1 MEFWNYASHVQCESN
16 AYTENINEY
25 NKGIIKYQYGI
36 QINEFDVEKL
46 YENSLKNKGVIIKH

>member
-1 MEFWNYASHVQCESN
+1 MQCESN

>member
-1 MEFWNYASHVQCESN
+1 MEFWN
-16 AYTENINEY
+16 YTENINEY

-46 YENSLKNKGVIIKH
+46 YENSLKDKGVIITKYQNLIQEGVR